1 MGAFINSFFR
11 ANRGAACSLTPRLS
25 TRYVSSFVARLRAVL
40 ARHGVAQPSQC
51 GSAKQQACPPQM
63 LRIAVSSLP
72 SRKSEFLEA
81 PICINL
87 LNRY

>member
-1 MGAFINSFFR
+1 MGVFINSFSGRIAVSR
-11 ANRGAACSLTPRLS
+11 AHSLLAYQL
-25 TRYVSSFVARLRAVL
+25 RYVSSIVARLLAVL

-81 PICINL
+81 PICIN
-87 LNRY
+87 